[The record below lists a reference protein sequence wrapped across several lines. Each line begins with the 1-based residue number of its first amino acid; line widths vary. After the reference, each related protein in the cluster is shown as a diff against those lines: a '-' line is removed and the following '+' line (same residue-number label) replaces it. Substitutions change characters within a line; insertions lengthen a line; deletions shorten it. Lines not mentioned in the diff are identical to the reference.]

1 MVVSGNRFNGK
12 HYHEDNNENLCSPLS
27 HMSVSKTDKMSSAQ
41 SPAEYCSWNIKSE
54 TVTPGLPGGVERDT
68 RYGELALRF
77 VSSRLSCFL
86 VNPKRSR

>member
-54 TVTPGLPGGVERDT
+54 TVTPGLPG
-68 RYGELALRF
+68 
-77 VSSRLSCFL
+77 
-86 VNPKRSR
+86 RSGIGYPIW